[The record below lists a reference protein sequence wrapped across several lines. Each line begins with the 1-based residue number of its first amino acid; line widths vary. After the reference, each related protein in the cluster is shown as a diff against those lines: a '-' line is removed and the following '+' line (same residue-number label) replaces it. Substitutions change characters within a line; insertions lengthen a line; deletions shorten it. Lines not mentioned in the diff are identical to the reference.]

1 MYFDEKE
8 YITALA
14 QYLKVLKE
22 VPNDKETNL
31 KI

>member
-8 YITALA
+8 YTTALA
-14 QYLKVLKE
+14 QYLKVLRDL
-22 VPNDKETNL
+22 PNDKETNL